1 MNEPFKTNA
10 MSGEKI
16 ISLAQKTNGG
26 GVNESIPMTR
36 RVFPTLSKKQRIRD
50 SEIVQEL
57 VYLHDV
63 LNDKDRAVE
72 VFFENKHRMSDPC
85 FWEILRTMWIANG
98 KRENLL
104 AFRRLFE
111 SKRPF
116 KKFLM
121 TVEEEAVFNELP
133 DTVTAYRAPGS
144 TVGDPGISWTLD
156 KEFADRYAKSMNRA
170 VIEREM
176 PKSRI
181 VAYFSRRGEQEVIIL

>member
-1 MNEPFKTNA
+1 M
-10 MSGEKI
+10 I
-16 ISLAQKTNGG
+16 
-26 GVNESIPMTR
+26 
-36 RVFPTLSKKQRIRD
+36 
-50 SEIVQEL
+50 EL
-57 VYLHDV
+57 V
-63 LNDKDRAVE
+63 
-72 VFFENKHRMSDPC
+72 S
-85 FWEILRTMWIANG
+85 G
-98 KRENLL
+98 KFNLICDHCEDL
-104 AFRRLFE
+104 EDGFP

-121 TVEEEAVFNELP
+121 TIEEEAVFNELP
-133 DTVTAYRAPGS
+133 GTVTAYRAPGS